1 MIDNVVVISS
11 RREIFLNDISTE
23 AGAYSGQSLLNDSQ
37 FLPAYVRP
45 EDNEVSSK
53 GLTLLDEWRDRA

>member
-1 MIDNVVVISS
+1 MTDNVVVITS
-11 RREIFLNDISTE
+11 RKEIFLNDISVQPS
-23 AGAYSGQSLLNDSQ
+23 AYSGKSLLNDSQ

-45 EDNEVSSK
+45 EDKEVSPK